1 MTAPE
6 PRVTV
11 ATITIKAQNV
21 PRVAR
26 FWRDLL
32 GYVVVPNHSDSAHL
46 ADPAGHGP
54 AILVQPSSHPAA
66 TAGAQPPADP
76 AHDVGGFHA
85 DRSHADRSHADRSH
99 ADRIHAAPIH
109 TARIH
114 LDLRPDDQHRAVAR
128 AVTLGATLADLGQV
142 GDEGWVVLADPEGNH
157 FCVLES
163 AAAHAAR
170 LARDPGRPTPIDE
183 G

>member
-99 ADRIHAAPIH
+99 ADRSYAAPIH

-128 AVTLGATLADLGQV
+128 AVTLGATLADVGQV

-157 FCVLES
+157 LCVLES
-163 AAAHAAR
+163 AAVHAAR